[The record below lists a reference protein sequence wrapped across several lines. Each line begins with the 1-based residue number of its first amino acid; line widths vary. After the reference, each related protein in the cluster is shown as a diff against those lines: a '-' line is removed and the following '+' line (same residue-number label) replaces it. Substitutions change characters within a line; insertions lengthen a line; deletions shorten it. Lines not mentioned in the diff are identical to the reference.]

1 MKGFS
6 LLVFVVVTVFSAIQA
21 SATDIEIVNLDS
33 PGEGF
38 RSNVSVAPVP
48 GNRATTLGG
57 QYLNVFKAAASI
69 WEQRI
74 DSPVKIEIDA
84 RLDPLRCSAR
94 SGTLGAAGPINGFI
108 DFTNAPKTNTIYVV
122 AQANSLAGIDL
133 DPGNSDIV
141 ATFNSNLGTSGCLTG
156 LSWWLGI
163 NSPAPAG
170 TISLFDTV
178 LHEIGHG
185 LGFLS
190 LVDPNGGRL
199 ANLNDAFMLNLFDV
213 SQNKPWSV
221 LSDGRRKRSARSNG
235 GLVWSGANVAAGASV
250 FTGGRTAGRLRMYAP
265 RTFQQGSSVS
275 HWDTA
280 VSPNELMEPFATAT
294 SNACA
299 TALALKDMGWK
310 TRNECVELF
319 PKSSGSALSAI
330 NSLLLDDDSE

>member
-6 LLVFVVVTVFSAIQA
+6 LIILFVVAIFSASQA
-21 SATDIEIVNLDS
+21 SSTDIEIVNLDNS
-33 PGEGF
+33 GEGF
-38 RSNVSVAPVP
+38 RSELLVAPVP
-48 GNRATTLGG
+48 GNRATTLGK
-57 QYLNVFKAAASI
+57 QYLNVFNAAASV

-74 DSPVKIEIDA
+74 DSPVKIKIDA
-84 RLDPLRCSAR
+84 RLDPLSCTAR

-108 DFTNAPKTNTIYVV
+108 DFANAPRSNTIYVV
-122 AQANSLAGIDL
+122 AQANSLAGSDL
-133 DPGNSDIV
+133 DPDNSDIG

-190 LVDPNGGRL
+190 LVNSNGARL

-213 SQNKPWSV
+213 PQNRSWSV

-235 GLVWSGANVAAGASV
+235 GLVWSGANVASGASV
-250 FTGGRTAGRLRMYAP
+250 FTGGRTSGRLRMYAP
-265 RTFQQGSSVS
+265 STFRQGSSVS
-275 HWDTA
+275 HWDTT

-319 PKSSGSALSAI
+319 PKRSNTSIPAI
-330 NSLLLDDDSE
+330 NSLLLDDD